1 MFTLPPS
8 PHRGWP
14 WEQCG
19 CPPRAIVYQ
28 VPQTTGVVSFQLPQY
43 PKLTVFPMCRGSRQ
57 VCHQWRNFQ
66 IGGKCGIASNRH
78 MLYILGLW
86 SQISTS
92 FVIYLVVLVIQVFL
106 GIFFELCLLFSPG
119 MMISP
124 WTSRALRGNRG
135 CSPPVTSFIRLYMV
149 FEGIVGASSWGG
161 LWGLEWYDYPSG
173 SLNFLSRWV
182 LFNPPFG
189 ECNETMFFLWGH
201 IKQFRNIV
209 LDTSNMSEL
218 WWSKCLGQLVTLEIN
233 CDRQEIFEFLP
244 CPILSMASMGG

>member
-66 IGGKCGIASNRH
+66 IGGKYGIASNRH

-124 WTSRALRGNRG
+124 WTSRALRGNPGVFSTSHFVYQALHGLRG
-135 CSPPVTSFIRLYMV
+135 YSRCVLLGRPLRIGMIWLSKWVLEFLESVSFI
-149 FEGIVGASSWGG
+149 
-161 LWGLEWYDYPSG
+161 
-173 SLNFLSRWV
+173 
-182 LFNPPFG
+182 
-189 ECNETMFFLWGH
+189 
-201 IKQFRNIV
+201 
-209 LDTSNMSEL
+209 
-218 WWSKCLGQLVTLEIN
+218 
-233 CDRQEIFEFLP
+233 
-244 CPILSMASMGG
+244 